1 MNGTAGSTAVT
12 GAAGALVTGWHIF
25 LSFILFFIIAVN
37 RLIYIIAILAN
48 DISYPIN
55 CGGGRAGQ
63 MDVLIADK
71 AFVITIHHLLA
82 GSTWF
87 YHLRA
92 ILWCT

>member
-1 MNGTAGSTAVT
+1 MNGTAGGTAVT
-12 GAAGALVTGWHIF
+12 GAAVALVTGWHIMV
-25 LSFILFFIIAVN
+25 SFILFFTIAVN
-37 RLIYIIAILAN
+37 RLIYIIAISAN

-55 CGGGRAGQ
+55 CWGGRARQ

-87 YHLRA
+87 YHLRT